1 MKPRML
7 NITISLPEPY
17 IYGLNRL
24 ASRKV
29 IESRSH
35 GIREAIKLLFSSEP
49 NFNGNISGEHD

>member
-1 MKPRML
+1 ML